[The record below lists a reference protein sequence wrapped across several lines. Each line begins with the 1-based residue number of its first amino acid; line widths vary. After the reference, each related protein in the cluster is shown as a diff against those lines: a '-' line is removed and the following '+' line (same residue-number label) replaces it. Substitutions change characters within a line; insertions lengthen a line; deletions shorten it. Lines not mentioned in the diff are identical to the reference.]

1 MKLINLENKY
11 ILFYRITILCVISL
25 ALIVTIASGVY
36 GFVKFS
42 GILSTGDQEV
52 IVENTLVKPD
62 LNKFTDK
69 YNKKIIPQ
77 MKIQI
82 TKMFYSNNKL
92 ND

>member
-11 ILFYRITILCVISL
+11 ILFYRITILFVISL
-25 ALIVTIASGVY
+25 ALIVTIASGIY

-52 IVENTLVKPD
+52 IVENKLVKPD
-62 LNKFTDK
+62 LNKFTNK

-77 MKIQI
+77 
-82 TKMFYSNNKL
+82 TKNNNSQKKTTM
-92 ND
+92 